1 MDMAVVKKWA
11 IFFIS
16 ILVAILIADRLSTI
30 IIATTGFTG
39 VVQFLLSFIL
49 YAVLFFAILYVIQ
62 KVFKVDFFGF
72 YREE

>member
-72 YREE
+72 YRDE

>member
-1 MDMAVVKKWA
+1 MAVVKKWA

-72 YREE
+72 YRDE

>member
-11 IFFIS
+11 FFFIS